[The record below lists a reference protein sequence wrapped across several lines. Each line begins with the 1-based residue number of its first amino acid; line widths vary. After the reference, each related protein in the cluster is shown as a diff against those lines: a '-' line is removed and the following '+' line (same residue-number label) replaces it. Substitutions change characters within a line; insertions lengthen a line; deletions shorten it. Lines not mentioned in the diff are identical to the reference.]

1 MTERGEPS
9 FDPMLPALAPIAAV
23 LAAAESQGI
32 AFEPGDL
39 DRLGRH
45 LAYLRDANRRFNLTA
60 VDEPE
65 AMWTRHVLDSLA
77 LLPVI
82 EALREDR
89 GGGAL
94 RIIDVGSG
102 GGFPGM
108 PLAVALH
115 DREVTLLEAT
125 GKKARFLREV
135 VDALGLEG
143 VVVEQARAEEAGRD
157 RERHRE
163 GYDAVVSR
171 AVGPL
176 PTLLELTVPFAKVG
190 GIVLAIKGER
200 AAEEIAES
208 KAALHALHAR
218 ALDPIRTPT
227 GTIVV
232 VEKLRT
238 TPKLYP
244 RRAGEPKRVPLGG
257 RLRHE
262 RDID

>member
-1 MTERGEPS
+1 MSERDERS
-9 FDPMLPALAPIAAV
+9 FDPMLPALKPTGAV
-23 LAAAESQGI
+23 LASAQAQGI
-32 AFEPGDL
+32 LFEPGDL

-45 LAYLRDANRRFNLTA
+45 LAFLRDANQRFNLTA

-82 EALREDR
+82 EALREDH
-89 GGGAL
+89 GGGPL

-108 PLAVALH
+108 PLAIALSG
-115 DREVTLLEAT
+115 RAMTLLEAT
-125 GKKARFLREV
+125 GKKARFLRDV
-135 VDALGLEG
+135 VEALELEG
-143 VVVEQARAEEAGRD
+143 VTVVQARAEEAGRD

-176 PTLLELTVPFAKVG
+176 PTLLELTVPFARVG
-190 GIVLAIKGER
+190 GLVLAIKGER
-200 AAEEIAES
+200 AAAEIADS
-208 KAALHALHAR
+208 KGALHALHAR

-227 GTIVV
+227 STIVV
-232 VEKLRT
+232 VEKLRA

-244 RRAGEPKRVPLGG
+244 RRAGEPKRVPLGS
-257 RLRHE
+257 RLRRE